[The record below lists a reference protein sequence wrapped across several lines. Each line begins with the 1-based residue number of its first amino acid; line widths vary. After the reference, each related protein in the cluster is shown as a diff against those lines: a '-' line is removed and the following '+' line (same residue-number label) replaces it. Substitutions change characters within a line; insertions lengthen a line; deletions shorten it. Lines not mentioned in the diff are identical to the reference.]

1 MERDRIEWMVR
12 SFLDERLFNIFRISF
27 SYNKFPES
35 EIVSDTGSLYN
46 MYK

>member
-12 SFLDERLFNIFRISF
+12 SFLDERLFNTFHISF
-27 SYNKFPES
+27 SYNKSSES
-35 EIVSDTGSLYN
+35 EIVSDIGSLYN